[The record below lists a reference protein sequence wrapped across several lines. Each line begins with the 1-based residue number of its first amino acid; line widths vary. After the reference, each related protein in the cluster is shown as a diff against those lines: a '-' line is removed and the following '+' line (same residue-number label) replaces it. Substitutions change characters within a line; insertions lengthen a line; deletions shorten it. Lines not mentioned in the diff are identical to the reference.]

1 MYLIDSHVLL
11 WSLENNPQLSQ
22 TAIDILQNQ
31 DLAISI
37 ASLWEIEIK
46 RNIGKLQLPFIPS
59 QLAKICTNRDIQI
72 LPVTSDELD
81 VLGTLPFIHKD
92 PFDRIIISTALS
104 KGYPLLTH
112 DENIQKY
119 NLQTIW

>member
-11 WSLENNPQLSQ
+11 WLLENSPQLST
-22 TAIDILQNQ
+22 TAKDIIQNQ

-46 RNIGKLQLPFIPS
+46 RSIGKLQVPFIPT
-59 QLAKICTNRDIQI
+59 QLAKICTDRDIQI
-72 LPVTSDELD
+72 VPVTPAELD
-81 VLGTLPFIHKD
+81 ILGNLPFIHRD

>member
-11 WSLENNPQLSQ
+11 WLLENSPQLST
-22 TAIDILQNQ
+22 TAKDIIQNQ

-46 RNIGKLQLPFIPS
+46 RSIGKLQVPFIPT
-59 QLAKICTNRDIQI
+59 QLAKICTDRDIQI
-72 LPVTSDELD
+72 VPVTPAELD
-81 VLGTLPFIHKD
+81 VLGNLPFIHRD

>member
-11 WSLENNPQLSQ
+11 WLLENSPQLST
-22 TAIDILQNQ
+22 TAKDIIQNQ

-46 RNIGKLQLPFIPS
+46 RSIGKLQVPFIPT
-59 QLAKICTNRDIQI
+59 QLAKICTDRDIQI
-72 LPVTSDELD
+72 VPVTPAELD
-81 VLGTLPFIHKD
+81 VLGNLPFIHRD
-92 PFDRIIISTALS
+92 PFDRIIISTAFS

>member
-31 DLAISI
+31 DLAICI

-112 DENIQKY
+112 DDNIKKY
-119 NLQTIW
+119 SLQTIW

>member
-11 WSLENNPQLSQ
+11 WLLENSPKLST
-22 TAIDILQNQ
+22 TAKDIIQNQ

-46 RNIGKLQLPFIPS
+46 RSIGKLQVPFIPT
-59 QLAKICTNRDIQI
+59 QLAKICTDRDIQI
-72 LPVTSDELD
+72 VPVTPAELD
-81 VLGTLPFIHKD
+81 VLGNLPFIHRD

>member
-11 WSLENNPQLSQ
+11 WLLENSPQLS
-22 TAIDILQNQ
+22 TNAKDIIQNQ

-46 RNIGKLQLPFIPS
+46 RSIGKLQVPFIPT
-59 QLAKICTNRDIQI
+59 QLAKICTDRDIQI
-72 LPVTSDELD
+72 FPVTPAELD
-81 VLGTLPFIHKD
+81 VLGNLPFIHRD

>member
-11 WSLENNPQLSQ
+11 WLLENSPQLST
-22 TAIDILQNQ
+22 TAKDIIQNQ

-46 RNIGKLQLPFIPS
+46 RSIGKLQVPFIPT
-59 QLAKICTNRDIQI
+59 QLAKICTDRDIQI
-72 LPVTSDELD
+72 VPVTPAELD
-81 VLGTLPFIHKD
+81 VLGNLPFIHRD

-112 DENIQKY
+112 DDNIQKY

>member
-112 DENIQKY
+112 DDNIKKY
-119 NLQTIW
+119 SLQTIW